1 MREHFSRRLLRKH
14 DSGVFSDS
22 ESLFFSGR
30 LDSLDALETIVFL
43 ESEYGIDLAKN
54 GFDITLI
61 DSVADE

>member
-1 MREHFSRRLLRKH
+1 
-14 DSGVFSDS
+14 VFSDS